1 VIKGMGGDEECHM
14 TQDKALS
21 SIIDFQPDAVGWK
34 RRLSG
39 KPFTILLTCKSYY
52 GQPAVI
58 S

>member
-1 VIKGMGGDEECHM
+1 MGGDEECHM

-39 KPFTILLTCKSYY
+39 KPFTILLTRKSYY